1 MGDVVLQERHTTGH
15 LWWKITYY
23 KYFRYAEGRMV
34 QLYVDSHQLT
44 ESIERG
50 K

>member
-1 MGDVVLQERHTTGH
+1 MILQEKHTNGH

-23 KYFRYAEGRMV
+23 KYFKYSPEIAAMLQIRIIPAETV
-34 QLYVDSHQLT
+34 EAV
-44 ESIERG
+44 ERG